1 MAVTSAQ
8 IQELYIGYFGR
19 PADQAGLNYWLTA
32 SNATNSTVTLN
43 DIRASFAQQTEYTG
57 TYGNL
62 DRQATVTQIYQNL
75 FGRTASA
82 DEVGYWTFTSA
93 NTPKENLIQAFLEAA
108 STSDRA
114 IVDAKTGFAQTLTDT
129 YGSTATTG
137 TTSNLR
143 TPYNTALDAAKAE
156 QTGANPP
163 AYITSLNAA
172 IANVSSSL
180 NYDATNAAYN
190 AFGATTATLNIAATA
205 TVPASLAVTGDQL
218 TSFTVAH
225 DYDSNNTGTTT
236 PGQNGGAA
244 TVNAGALAFTGGAVD
259 NITSLNLNLTHAA
272 VTETTGAGSLTDN
285 VTVSLAGF
293 SALTTLNASASN
305 VDLTLGSST
314 VSVPATLTN
323 ITLGSGDDTIFVGTA
338 AYSATTA
345 AKTVAVA
352 AGDGNDVINATVNAA
367 NMQINTGAGND
378 TVNLTIGQA
387 TGATAQA
394 QGNHGAEIA
403 LGAGT
408 DKLVVTG
415 ANVQFYSGS
424 DAAKA
429 SQLAASS
436 VKVTDFAAGD
446 TVAITGIANN
456 KDTGGYTGAELT
468 NFNAATTLIGK
479 LGAAAALL
487 NGSTTDALHFEFGG
501 NTYVY
506 ADNGT
511 GIGAA
516 GAFGAGDTLIELT
529 GTTGLASTSF
539 VAA

>member
-19 PADQAGLNYWLTA
+19 PADQAGLNYWLTT
-32 SNATNSTVTLN
+32 SNAANSTVTLN

-62 DRQATVTQIYQNL
+62 DRQATVTQIYSNL

-108 STSDRA
+108 SASDRA
-114 IVDAKTGFAQTLTDT
+114 VVNAKTGFAQTLTDT

-137 TTSNLR
+137 ATSNLR
-143 TPYNTALDAAKAE
+143 TPYNAALTAASNE
-156 QTGANPP
+156 QSGANPP

-172 IANVSSSL
+172 IANVSSNL
-180 NYDATNAAYN
+180 NYDSANAAYN

-205 TVPASLAVTGDQL
+205 TVPASLAVTGEQL
-218 TSFTVAH
+218 NSFTVAH
-225 DYDSNNTGTTT
+225 DYGSNNTGTTT
-236 PGQNGGAA
+236 PPAGGGTGAG

-259 NITSLNLNLTHAA
+259 NIKSLSLNLTHAA

-293 SALTTLNASASN
+293 SALTSVNASASN
-305 VDLTLGSST
+305 VDLTLSN
-314 VSVPATLTN
+314 VPATLTN
-323 ITLGSGDDTIFVGTA
+323 ITLGSGDDTITVATA

-345 AKTVAVA
+345 AKVVAVA
-352 AGDGNDVINATVNAA
+352 AGDGNDVVNATVNAA
-367 NMQINTGAGND
+367 NVQINTGAGND
-378 TVNLTIGQA
+378 TVNLTIAQA

-436 VKVTDFAAGD
+436 IKVTDFAAGD
-446 TVAITGIANN
+446 TVAITGVTAIKGTA
-456 KDTGGYTGAELT
+456 DFSGTQLT
-468 NFNAATTLIGK
+468 NFNAATTLAGK
-479 LGAAAALL
+479 LDAAAVLA
-487 NGSTTDALHFEFGG
+487 GGATTSVHFEFNG
-501 NTYVY
+501 NTYVF
-506 ADNGT
+506 ADT
-511 GIGAA
+511 GST

-529 GTTGLASTSF
+529 GATGLASTSF
-539 VAA
+539 VTV

>member
-43 DIRASFAQQTEYTG
+43 DIRASFAQQTEYTSV
-57 TYGNL
+57 YGSL
-62 DRQATVTQIYQNL
+62 DRQATVSQIYQNL

-93 NTPKENLIQAFLEAA
+93 NTPQENLIQAFLEAA

-143 TPYNTALDAAKAE
+143 TPYNAALTAAATE
-156 QTGANPP
+156 QAGANPP

-172 IANVSSSL
+172 IANASSNL

-205 TVPASLAVTGDQL
+205 TVPASLAITGEQL
-218 TSFTVAH
+218 NSFTVAH
-225 DYDSNNTGTTT
+225 DYGSNNTGTNNTAT
-236 PGQNGGAA
+236 PPVLQ
-244 TVNAGALAFTGGAVD
+244 AGDLAFTGDAVD
-259 NITSLNLNLTHAA
+259 NIKSLSLNLTHAS
-272 VTETTGAGSLTDN
+272 VTETTGAGSVADN
-285 VTVSLAGF
+285 VNVSLAGF

-305 VDLTLGSST
+305 VDLSLTAN
-314 VSVPATLTN
+314 VPATLTN
-323 ITLGSGDDTIFVGTA
+323 ITLGSGDDTLTVATG

-345 AKTVAVA
+345 AKVIAVA

-367 NMQINTGAGND
+367 NVQINTGAGDD
-378 TVNLTIGQA
+378 TVNLTISQA

-446 TVAITGIANN
+446 TVAITGVTASN
-456 KDTGGYTGAELT
+456 DTGGFTGAQLA
-468 NFNAATTLIGK
+468 NFNAATTLVGK
-479 LGAAAALL
+479 LDAAAVLLSGAAT
-487 NGSTTDALHFEFGG
+487 SLHFEFGG

-506 ADNGT
+506 ADT
-511 GIGAA
+511 A
-516 GAFGAGDTLIELT
+516 GAGTFGAGDTLIELT
-529 GTTGLASTSF
+529 GATGLAASSF

>member
-43 DIRASFAQQTEYTG
+43 DIRASFAQQTEYT
-57 TYGNL
+57 TVYGNL
-62 DRQATVTQIYQNL
+62 DRQATVTQIYSNL

-114 IVDAKTGFAQTLTDT
+114 IVDAKSGFAQTLTET
-129 YGSTATTG
+129 YGSAATTG
-137 TTSNLR
+137 TNSNLR
-143 TPYNTALDAAKAE
+143 TPYNAALTAAANE
-156 QTGANPP
+156 QAGANPP
-163 AYITSLNAA
+163 AYITSLNTAITAA
-172 IANVSSSL
+172 SQNL
-180 NYDATNAAYN
+180 NFDGTNYN
-190 AFGATTATLNIAATA
+190 AFGNSSATLTVAADA
-205 TVPASLAVTGDQL
+205 TVPASLLVNGDQL
-218 TSFTVAH
+218 TSFTLAH
-225 DYDSNNTGTTT
+225 DYASTATT
-236 PGQNGGAA
+236 NAVAFGAA
-244 TVNAGALAFTGGAVD
+244 GTAVD
-259 NITSLNLNLTHAA
+259 NITSLTLNLTHAS
-272 VTETTGAGSLTDN
+272 VTEPSTADDVALN
-285 VTVSLAGF
+285 LANL
-293 SALTTLNASASN
+293 SALTTLNASGSN
-305 VDLTLGSST
+305 VDLTVT
-314 VSVPATLTN
+314 NVPATLTN
-323 ITLGSGDDTIFVGTA
+323 ITLSSGDDTITVATA
-338 AYSATTA
+338 AFVAGTT

-352 AGDGNDVINATVNAA
+352 AGAGNDAITANVNAA
-367 NMQINTGAGND
+367 NVQINAGAGDD
-378 TVNLTIGQA
+378 TVNLNIQA
-387 TGATAQA
+387 AASTA

-403 LGAGT
+403 LGAGN

-415 ANVQFYSGS
+415 ANIQFYEGS

-446 TVAITGIANN
+446 TVAITGITTNV
-456 KDTGGYTGAELT
+456 DTGGFTGAQLT
-468 NFNAATTLIGK
+468 NFNAATTLVGK
-479 LGAAAALL
+479 LGAAAVLL
-487 NGSTTDALHFEFGG
+487 NGSATEALHFEFGG

-511 GIGAA
+511 GTGAA

-529 GTTGLASTSF
+529 GATGLASTSF

>member
-108 STSDRA
+108 SASDRA
-114 IVDAKTGFAQTLTDT
+114 IVNAKTGFAQTLTDT
-129 YGSTATTG
+129 YGSAATTG
-137 TTSNLR
+137 TNSNLR
-143 TPYNTALDAAKAE
+143 TSYDAALTAAANE
-156 QTGANPP
+156 QAGANPP
-163 AYITSLNAA
+163 AYITSLNTAFA
-172 IANVSSSL
+172 TASQNL
-180 NYDATNAAYN
+180 NFDGTNYN
-190 AFGATTATLNIAATA
+190 AFGNSSATLTVAADA
-205 TVPASLAVTGDQL
+205 TVPASLVVNGDQL
-218 TSFTVAH
+218 TSFSLAH
-225 DYDSNNTGTTT
+225 DYASTTTNTGVAF
-236 PGQNGGAA
+236 GA
-244 TVNAGALAFTGGAVD
+244 TGTAVD
-259 NITSLNLNLTHAA
+259 NITSLTLNLTHAS
-272 VTETTGAGSLTDN
+272 VTEASTADN
-285 VTVSLAGF
+285 VALNLANL

-305 VDLTLGSST
+305 VDLTVT
-314 VSVPATLTN
+314 NVPATLTN
-323 ITLGSGDDTIFVGTA
+323 ITLGSGDDTITVATG
-338 AYSATTA
+338 TTA
-345 AKTVAVA
+345 TAKAVAVA
-352 AGDGNDVINATVNAA
+352 AGAGNDTITANVNAA
-367 NMQINTGAGND
+367 NVQINAGAGD
-378 TVNLTIGQA
+378 DIVNLNIQTA
-387 TGATAQA
+387 AGAS

-403 LGAGT
+403 LGAGN

-415 ANVQFYSGS
+415 ANVQFYTGS

-429 SQLAASS
+429 SQLSAAS

-446 TVAITGIANN
+446 TVGIATVTSS
-456 KDTGGYTGAELT
+456 KGTADFTGSDLAT
-468 NFNAATTLIGK
+468 FNAATTLVGK
-479 LGAAAALL
+479 LDAAAALL
-487 NGSTTDALHFEFGG
+487 GNATTSMHFEFNG

-506 ADNGT
+506 ADT
-511 GIGAA
+511 A
-516 GAFGAGDTLIELT
+516 GAGTFGAGDTLIELT
-529 GTTGLASTSF
+529 GATGLASTSF

>member
-43 DIRASFAQQTEYTG
+43 DIRASFAQQTEYTSV
-57 TYGNL
+57 YGSL
-62 DRQATVTQIYQNL
+62 DRQATVSQIYQNL

-137 TTSNLR
+137 TSSNLR
-143 TPYNTALDAAKAE
+143 TPYTAALNAAAAE
-156 QTGANPP
+156 QAGANPP
-163 AYITSLNAA
+163 AYI
-172 IANVSSSL
+172 SSL
-180 NYDATNAAYN
+180 NTAITAATQNLNYDGSTYN
-190 AFGATTATLNIAATA
+190 AFGNASATLNVAATA
-205 TVPASLAVTGDQL
+205 TVPASLAVTGEQL
-218 TSFTVAH
+218 TNFTVAH
-225 DYDSNNTGTTT
+225 DYGTNNTG
-236 PGQNGGAA
+236 ASA
-244 TVNAGALAFTGGAVD
+244 TAAGALAFTGTAVD
-259 NITSLNLNLTHAA
+259 NITSLSLNLTHAT
-272 VTETTGAGSLTDN
+272 VSETTGAGSLADN
-285 VTVSLAGF
+285 ITVSLAGF
-293 SALTTLNASASN
+293 SALTSVNASASN
-305 VDLTLGSST
+305 VDLTLSN
-314 VSVPATLTN
+314 VPATLTN
-323 ITLGSGDDTIFVGTA
+323 ITLGSGDDTINVATA

-345 AKTVAVA
+345 AKAIAVA
-352 AGDGNDVINATVNAA
+352 AGAGNDVINATVNGA
-367 NMQINTGAGND
+367 NVQINAGAGD
-378 TVNLTIGQA
+378 DQVNLTITQ
-387 TGATAQA
+387 TTTAA

-403 LGAGT
+403 LGAGN

-415 ANVQFYSGS
+415 SNVQFYSGS

-429 SQLAASS
+429 SQLSAAS

-446 TVAITGIANN
+446 TVAITGITTNV
-456 KDTGGYTGAELT
+456 DTGGFTGAELT
-468 NFNAATTLIGK
+468 NFNAATTLVGK
-479 LGAAAALL
+479 LSAAAVLL
-487 NGSTTDALHFEFGG
+487 NGSATEALHFEFGG

-511 GIGAA
+511 GTGAA

-529 GTTGLASTSF
+529 GATGLASTSF